1 MSYKLNVLYTSPLA
15 FWPLESVS
23 SSGILT
29 YQDLLDDYSTYTEFL
44 NGFETYAE
52 SSGSI
57 TPDVSGS
64 NNNGVYIG
72 LVYED
77 KIPLLSGF
85 SQSRKIKGSSSIFYP
100 TLNDHS
106 QPQASVGFG
115 TSNASDNDFTLEC
128 WAYVD
133 TSSTLDIPLIGD
145 SSSDVG
151 LFYSNGNIVF
161 KLNSQEITW
170 TIPYTDKSLHIVA
183 TYTPTNAYLYI
194 DGKMEVQ
201 KDLTNFAFNNSNLN
215 LSSGPVNNSNDYM
228 LINAVAIYRYS
239 LSSQS
244 IKNHYDSG
252 KTIDSNQVVY
262 PDGGELFNLYDNALS
277 TKYSYS
283 YPANRQWEDFLTDD
297 LYYDNINNAIRLSIG
312 QGNSKTVVLND
323 FITIPSG
330 AEMDDSRI
338 EWDGNNGITV
348 ETSIDGASYQ
358 SCINGQAIPQY
369 SLSSFDTSR
378 DLHIRITMTSSDDSL
393 YLPKLYSLSM
403 SFYKDQVFYAN
414 NSASYISPLQG
425 DMGLSNNRYELL
437 SRDAR
442 NGIALETGAAF
453 SINTNTLTKSLEF
466 FYTPSTIND
475 GGLVKSISGSGY
487 SASNFSWSSS
497 VISKTNI
504 DKIYVNGVDK
514 STETD
519 IHNIFAKDQLY
530 YVVITFTN
538 PISGQIDINYS
549 TAGAISALYQNIA
562 IYDYALTLTQVVE
575 HFNLYLGNATISL
588 SNSLMTMTENSFN
601 YYNYDWTVVQ
611 NI

>member
-1 MSYKLNVLYTSPLA
+1 MSYKLNVISNSPLA
-15 FWPLESVS
+15 FWPLESIS

-52 SSGSI
+52 SSGST

-85 SQSRKIKGSSSIFYP
+85 SQSRKIKGASSIFYP

-170 TIPYTDKSLHIVA
+170 TIPYTDKALHIAA

-201 KDLTNFAFNNSNLN
+201 KDLTNFAFNNNNLN

-283 YPANRQWEDFLTDD
+283 YPANRQWEDFLTND
-297 LYYDNINNAIRLSIG
+297 LYYDNINNAIRLSVG
-312 QGNSKTVVLND
+312 EGNSKTVVLND

-348 ETSIDGASYQ
+348 ETSIDGVTYQ

-378 DLHIRITMTSSDDSL
+378 DLHIRITMTSSDDSK

-530 YVVITFTN
+530 YVVITFN
-538 PISGQIDINYS
+538 NAISGQIDINYS

-562 IYDYALTLTQVVE
+562 IYDYALTLSQVVE
-575 HFNLYLGNATISL
+575 HFSLYLGNATVSL

>member
-1 MSYKLNVLYTSPLA
+1 MSYKLSVISNSPLA
-15 FWPLESVS
+15 FWPLESIS

-44 NGFETYAE
+44 NGFETYAD
-52 SSGSI
+52 SSGST

-77 KIPLLSGF
+77 NIPLLSGF

-170 TIPYTDKSLHIVA
+170 TIPYTDKALHIVA

-201 KDLTNFAFNNSNLN
+201 KDLSNFAFNNNNLN
-215 LSSGPVNNSNDYM
+215 LSSGPVNNFNDYM

-244 IKNHYDSG
+244 IKTHYDSG

-297 LYYDNINNAIRLSIG
+297 LYYDNINNAIRIASG
-312 QGNSKTVVLND
+312 SGVAKTVILND

-338 EWDGNNGITV
+338 EWDGNNGIEF
-348 ETSIDGASYQ
+348 ETSVDGITYYP
-358 SCINGQAIPQY
+358 CINGQAIPQY
-369 SLSSFDTSR
+369 SLASFDTSR
-378 DLHIRITMTSSDDSL
+378 DLHIRITMTTSDDSL

-425 DMGLSNNRYELL
+425 DVGLSNNRYEIL

-442 NGIALETGAAF
+442 NGIALETGSAF

-475 GGLVKSISGSGY
+475 GGLVKSVSGSGY

-538 PISGQIDINYS
+538 PISGQIDVNYS

-562 IYDYALTLTQVVE
+562 IYDYALTLNQVVE
-575 HFNLYLGNATISL
+575 HFNLYLGNATVSL
-588 SNSLMTMTENSFN
+588 SNSLMSMTENSFN

>member
-1 MSYKLNVLYTSPLA
+1 MSYKLDVLSHSPLA

-23 SSGILT
+23 SSGLLT
-29 YQDLLDDYSTYTEFL
+29 YQDLLDDYATYTQFL
-44 NGFETYAE
+44 NGFDTYAE
-52 SSGSI
+52 SSGTI
-57 TPDVSGS
+57 TADISGS
-64 NNNGVYIG
+64 NNTGIYIG
-72 LVYED
+72 LLYED
-77 KIPLLSGF
+77 NIPLVSGLT
-85 SQSRKIKGSSSIFYP
+85 QSRKIKGSSSIFYP
-100 TLNDHS
+100 TLNDHT
-106 QPQASVGFG
+106 QPQSSSGFG

-133 TSSTLDIPLIGD
+133 TSSTLDIPLVGD

-151 LFYSNGNIVF
+151 LFYSNKNIVF

-170 TIPYTDKSLHIVA
+170 TIPYTKKALHIVA

-201 KDLTNFAFNNSNLN
+201 KDLTNFAFNNSSLN

-228 LINAVAIYRYS
+228 LINSVAIYRYS
-239 LSSQS
+239 LSLQS
-244 IKNHYDSG
+244 IKSHYDNG

-262 PDGGELFNLYDNALS
+262 PDGGELFNIYDNALS

-283 YPANRQWEDFLTDD
+283 YPANRQWEDFLIDD
-297 LYYDNINNAIRLSIG
+297 LYYDNINDAIRISSGTGIA
-312 QGNSKTVVLND
+312 KTVVLND

-338 EWDGNNGITV
+338 EWNGNNGITV
-348 ETSIDGASYQ
+348 QTSIDGITYQ
-358 SCINGQAIPQY
+358 SCVNGQAIPQY
-369 SLSSFDTSR
+369 SLASFNASR
-378 DLHIRITMTSSDDSL
+378 NLYIRITMTTSNDSL

-403 SFYKDQVFYAN
+403 SFYNNQVFYAN

-425 DMGLSNNRYELL
+425 DVGLSNSRYELL

-442 NGIALETGAAF
+442 NGIALETGSAF
-453 SINTNTLTKSLEF
+453 SINTSTLTKSLEF
-466 FYTPSTIND
+466 FYTPSTINN
-475 GGLVKSISGSGY
+475 GGLVKSTSGSGY
-487 SASNFSWSSS
+487 SSSNFSWSSGT
-497 VISKTNI
+497 ISKTNI
-504 DKIYVNGVDK
+504 AKIYVNGVDK
-514 STETD
+514 STQTD
-519 IHNIFAKDQLY
+519 IHNIFAKDQMY

-538 PISGQIDINYS
+538 PISGRIDINYS
-549 TAGAISALYQNIA
+549 TSGAISALYQNIA
-562 IYDYALTLTQVVE
+562 IYDYALTLSQVVE
-575 HFNLYLGNATISL
+575 HFNLYLGNATVSL

>member
-1 MSYKLNVLYTSPLA
+1 MSYRLNVLSNSPLA
-15 FWPLESVS
+15 FWPLDSVS
-23 SSGILT
+23 SSGLLT
-29 YQDLLDDYSTYTEFL
+29 YQELLDDYSTYTQFL
-44 NGFETYAE
+44 NGFDTYAE
-52 SSGSI
+52 SSGST
-57 TPDVSGS
+57 TPDISGS
-64 NNNGVYIG
+64 NNTGIYIG
-72 LVYED
+72 LLYED
-77 KIPLLSGF
+77 AIPLVSGLA
-85 SQSRKIKGSSSIFYP
+85 QSRKIKGSSSIFYP
-100 TLNDHS
+100 TLNDHT
-106 QPQASVGFG
+106 QPQSSVGFG
-115 TSNASDNDFTLEC
+115 TSNSSDNDFTLEC
-128 WAYVD
+128 WTYID

-145 SSSDVG
+145 SSEDVG
-151 LFYSNGNIVF
+151 LFYSKGNIVF

-170 TIPYTDKSLHIVA
+170 TIPYTKKALHIAA
-183 TYTPTNAYLYI
+183 TYSSGNAYLYI

-201 KDLTNFAFNNSNLN
+201 KDLGNFAFSNTSLN

-239 LSSQS
+239 LSSQA

-283 YPANRQWEDFLTDD
+283 YPANRQWEDFLTSD
-297 LYYDNINNAIRLSIG
+297 LYYDNINNAIRIASG
-312 QGNSKTVVLND
+312 SGVAKTVILND

-348 ETSIDGASYQ
+348 QTSIDGINYQ

-369 SLSSFDTSR
+369 SLSSFSASR
-378 DLHIRITMTSSDDSL
+378 NLHIRITMTTSNNSL

-403 SFYKDQVFYAN
+403 SFYNNQVFYAN

-425 DMGLSNNRYELL
+425 DMGLSNNRYEIL

-442 NGIALETGAAF
+442 NGIALETGSAF

-466 FYTPSTIND
+466 FYTPSTINN

-504 DKIYVNGVDK
+504 DKIYVNGIDK
-514 STETD
+514 STQTD
-519 IHNIFAKDQLY
+519 IHNIFAKDQMY
-530 YVVITFTN
+530 HVVITFTN

-562 IYDYALTLTQVVE
+562 IYDYALTLAKSVE
-575 HFNLYLGNATISL
+575 HFNLYLGNATVSL
-588 SNSLMTMTENSFN
+588 SNSLMSMTENSFN